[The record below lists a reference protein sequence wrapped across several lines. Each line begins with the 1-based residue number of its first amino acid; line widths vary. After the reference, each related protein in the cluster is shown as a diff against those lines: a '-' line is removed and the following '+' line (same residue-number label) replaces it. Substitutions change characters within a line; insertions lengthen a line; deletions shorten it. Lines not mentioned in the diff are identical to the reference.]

1 MSTLFCL
8 NPWERRRGTGMPA
21 SASDTCEACWKAP
34 FESVFWFGL
43 QWDKKSL
50 HPTLL
55 YAYLL
60 LEGEC
65 TCIQITVFRPWS
77 CLEGYISIW
86 GLYQVHPTA
95 CRTLSLWWGAKMFPV
110 WERGLKLY
118 LIWVLIYIPQ
128 AYPVAVSV
136 LQRQHW
142 ICLFNEIMQNQ
153 IAIKLYFTHSF
164 ELS

>member
-1 MSTLFCL
+1 MRKKKR
-8 NPWERRRGTGMPA
+8 NRMPA
-21 SASDTCEACWKAP
+21 SASGTCEACWKAP
-34 FESVFWFGL
+34 FESVFCFGL

-65 TCIQITVFRPWS
+65 TCVQITVFRPWS

-95 CRTLSLWWGAKMFPV
+95 CRTFLLWWGSKMFPV
-110 WERGLKLY
+110 WERGLKLH
-118 LIWVLIYIPQ
+118 LIWVHPSGLSCGCFC
-128 AYPVAVSV
+128 VAKATLDMPFQWDHAKSN
-136 LQRQHW
+136 
-142 ICLFNEIMQNQ
+142 C
-153 IAIKLYFTHSF
+153 Y
-164 ELS
+164 